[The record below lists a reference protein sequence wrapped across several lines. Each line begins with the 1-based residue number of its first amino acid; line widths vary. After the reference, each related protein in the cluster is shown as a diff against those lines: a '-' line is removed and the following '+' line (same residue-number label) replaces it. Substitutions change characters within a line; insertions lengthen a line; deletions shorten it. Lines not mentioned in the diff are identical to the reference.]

1 MVDIS
6 RSQSYEN
13 PNDFNCKDVRR
24 HNIEGEQSILWPG
37 PRSKIRC
44 EDEKT
49 GLTAPKKLIKMQP
62 NKVFLFSGK
71 HISKAWES
79 NKVVNFKRI

>member
-49 GLTAPKKLIKMQP
+49 GLTAVLRYLI
-62 NKVFLFSGK
+62 VFCDSTQKTIKNAAKQGISLF
-71 HISKAWES
+71 W
-79 NKVVNFKRI
+79 